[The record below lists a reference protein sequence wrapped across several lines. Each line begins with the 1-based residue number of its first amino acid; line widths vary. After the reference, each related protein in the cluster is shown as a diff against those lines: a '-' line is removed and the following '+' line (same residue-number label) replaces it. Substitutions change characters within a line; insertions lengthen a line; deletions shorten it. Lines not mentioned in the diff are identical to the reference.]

1 MFELLEKIRSARD
14 RKQLTQTQV
23 AEKLGVG
30 LRQYQNIE
38 AGHFPKYKT
47 NQIREL
53 EKILEIDIFDEI
65 YQENVPVN
73 EPTAEYKIKNSL
85 ADELEKLALLHEKGK
100 LTDEEFRL
108 AKEKILK

>member
-1 MFELLEKIRSARD
+1 MFELLEKIKSARE

-23 AEKLGVG
+23 AEKIGIG

-47 NQIREL
+47 KQIREL
-53 EKILEIDIFDEI
+53 EKILEIGIYNEI
-65 YQENVPVN
+65 YKESIVN
-73 EPTAEYKIKNSL
+73 EPSAEYKVTGSL
-85 ADELEKLALLHEKGK
+85 ADELEKLALLNEKGR